1 MTNNYAR
8 AGNNTAYNNNV
19 SNKIA
24 VVSQAL
30 RAAKRSTISNQ
41 FANNQN
47 GELKFNPST
56 DTATV
61 LNGGP
66 QNTNAFEKKFFE
78 VNSIYFQFQL
88 LCYVFFDIQSSF
100 QEVNIVINFSL
111 DEETDG
117 YIIPASFDQHQKLFE
132 SFNS

>member
-1 MTNNYAR
+1 MHGKQHWIYPI
-8 AGNNTAYNNNV
+8 
-19 SNKIA
+19 KLLLF
-24 VVSQAL
+24 QAL

-41 FANNQN
+41 FVNNQN

-78 VNSIYFQFQL
+78 VNSIYFQF
-88 LCYVFFDIQSSF
+88 
-100 QEVNIVINFSL
+100 
-111 DEETDG
+111 
-117 YIIPASFDQHQKLFE
+117 
-132 SFNS
+132 